1 MNSEAIYKL
10 LKHLVFDPM
19 DVDFTVER
27 DENYSHVEWYDIYVR
42 IDNKRYYS
50 LFEEFDP
57 SYWIF
62 IENLEDEISEAM
74 KYFHQGREETSI
86 DLYFVKD
93 TEGIKEKVEDFL
105 EENKEKLKEFDI
117 EVEGVEVHK
126 YYETVPHLQL
136 EFTFSD
142 NTPRYGLAGLMNM
155 FTSLDEFSLTQRK
168 D

>member
-1 MNSEAIYKL
+1 MNVDAIYKL
-10 LKHLVFDPM
+10 LKHLVFDTM

-27 DENYSHVEWYDIYVR
+27 DENYSHVEWYDVYVR

-50 LFEEFDP
+50 LFDEFDP

-62 IENLEDEISEAM
+62 IENLEDEISAAM
-74 KYFHQGREETSI
+74 KYFHQGREGVSI

-93 TEGIKEKVEDFL
+93 TEGIKEKVEEFL
-105 EENKEKLKEFDI
+105 EENKEKLEEFDI
-117 EVEGVEVHK
+117 EVEGVDVHK
-126 YYETVPHLQL
+126 FYETAPQLQL

-142 NTPRYGLAGLMNM
+142 NTPKYALAGLMNM
-155 FTSLDEFSLTQRK
+155 FNSLDEFSLTERK